1 MGYHFVS
8 RVDDFLREWCMA
20 KSMSRGI
27 SMRNTMLSASRVP
40 AMIHANALLC
50 YRLLLLL
57 LIILLIAVFCVFV
70 GVV

>member
-1 MGYHFVS
+1 
-8 RVDDFLREWCMA
+8 MA